1 MWVVLACLV
10 MSRASDAVA
19 RLGVLTRPSR
29 ESLCYAFAWWFEAV
43 GCGSVFVFP
52 VVFTV
57 FIMLLSSII
66 TITIDIIIIV
76 IMTVVYE
83 FNNIIN

>member
-1 MWVVLACLV
+1 M
-10 MSRASDAVA
+10 
-19 RLGVLTRPSR
+19 
-29 ESLCYAFAWWFEAV
+29 
-43 GCGSVFVFP
+43 FP